1 MLIERLL
8 RQPDDSGYSLLSKQ
22 CSRFLN
28 ESEHL
33 PLFKSLPSS
42 YDDLQK
48 VKVRYH
54 KSNTAFSETF
64 NEAFKQEQ
72 PKLRQRAVFVSG
84 VVHISEDTNTEPFY
98 VFPTNNFKFMYSREV
113 KNSNDSYQQAF
124 DAILEQFNNKEQ
136 ADQIIADLLQYTYV
150 SDNLNEGIKSE
161 AEIILYNI
169 PYYYA
174 VRANTIDY
182 DELLTSLI

>member
-1 MLIERLL
+1 MLIESLL
-8 RQPDDSGYSLLSKQ
+8 HKTIDLGYSVLTKQ
-22 CSRFLN
+22 CSRFFA
-28 ESEHL
+28 ESNGS

-42 YDDLQK
+42 YNDFQK

-54 KSNTAFSETF
+54 KKDTAFAETF

-84 VVHISEDTNTEPFY
+84 VAHINEDSNSDSFY
-98 VFPTNNFKFMYSREV
+98 IFPTDKFKFMYSKEV
-113 KNSNDSYQQAF
+113 TNSNDSYQKAF
-124 DAILEQFNNKEQ
+124 DSILEQFNSKNEAEQ
-136 ADQIIADLLQYTYV
+136 VIADLLQYTYV
-150 SDNLNEGIKSE
+150 SDTLNEGIKSQ

-174 VRANTIDY
+174 IRANTISY
-182 DELLTSLI
+182 DDLLTSLR